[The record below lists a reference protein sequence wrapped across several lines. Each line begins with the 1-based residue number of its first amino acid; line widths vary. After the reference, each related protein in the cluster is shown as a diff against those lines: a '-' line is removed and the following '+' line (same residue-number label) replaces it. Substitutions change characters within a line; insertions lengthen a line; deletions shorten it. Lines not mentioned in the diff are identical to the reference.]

1 MRAQP
6 RAKAHGGG
14 REAVLLRGHPAT
26 IQRGAVADTAAQVL
40 FSRSDADGRRAVGQ
54 YNRGKSAWVDIRN
67 AGSPDLA
74 SNLRVYFN
82 ANDAA
87 AAANYRSI
95 PPGQSWQMQAE
106 LGGVGLQSGG
116 RESVAFV
123 LVG

>member
-1 MRAQP
+1 M
-6 RAKAHGGG
+6 
-14 REAVLLRGHPAT
+14 LLRGHPAT

-67 AGSPDLA
+67 AGGPDLA

-106 LGGVGLQSGG
+106 LEAVWLQSAGLD
-116 RESVAFV
+116 SVPYE
-123 LVG
+123 LVVGFQA